1 MVRRRASLLE
11 DALEGD
17 AELSLSAVLD
27 YLGCDDW
34 LLDVFM
40 VSIGHRW
47 GSQSL
52 SFLFIF
58 FFLFLLLFLIIFHIV
73 NLFIMIFFYVL

>member
-40 VSIGHRW
+40 VSCE
-47 GSQSL
+47 Q
-52 SFLFIF
+52 
-58 FFLFLLLFLIIFHIV
+58 
-73 NLFIMIFFYVL
+73 